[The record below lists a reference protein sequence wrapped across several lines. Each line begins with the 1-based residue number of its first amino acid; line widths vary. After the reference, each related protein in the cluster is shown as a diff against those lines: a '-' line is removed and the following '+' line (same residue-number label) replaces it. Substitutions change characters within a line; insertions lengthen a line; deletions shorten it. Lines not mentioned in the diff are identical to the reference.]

1 VFYIGLHFLNI
12 FIKEVKG
19 QLMNYLLMVETWV
32 VVAIVLSLAEII
44 IPGGILL
51 NLGIASILVALG
63 IKFAILDTW
72 VMVLTV
78 WFIVATFLLFFLNF
92 FTNKFFGGK
101 QLVENTDE
109 ELDIFGKEVL
119 VIENIG
125 PGSQQGRVEFQGTT
139 WSALGDGSEIK
150 AGQQAKIICKENI
163 SLVVEQV

>member
-1 VFYIGLHFLNI
+1 
-12 FIKEVKG
+12 
-19 QLMNYLLMVETWV
+19 MNYLLMVETWV
-32 VVAIVLSLAEII
+32 IVAIVLSLAEII

-101 QLVENTDE
+101 QLIENTDE
-109 ELDIFGKEVL
+109 ELDLFEKEVL

-125 PGSQQGRVEFQGTT
+125 PGTKKGRVEFQGTT

-150 AGQQAKIICKENI
+150 AGEHAKIICKENI
-163 SLVVEQV
+163 SLVVEQVSATGE

>member
-1 VFYIGLHFLNI
+1 
-12 FIKEVKG
+12 
-19 QLMNYLLMVETWV
+19 MTYLLMVETWV
-32 VVAIVLSLAEII
+32 IVAVVLSLAEII
-44 IPGGILL
+44 VPGGILL
-51 NLGIASILVALG
+51 NLGIASIFVALG

-101 QLVENTDE
+101 QLVENVDE
-109 ELDIFGKEVL
+109 ELDLFGKEVL

-125 PGSQQGRVEFQGTT
+125 PGTQKGRVEFQGTT

-150 AGQQAKIICKENI
+150 AGKHAKIICKENI
-163 SLVVEQV
+163 SLVVEQVST